1 MMSTPETPAKK
12 QGRGGLADEVC
23 RQIADAI
30 VLGELAPGARL
41 DEVSLAERYQV
52 SRTPV
57 REALKQLATMGLV
70 EYRPNKGSVVAALTP
85 EQVDQMFEAIGEL
98 EAACARHAALRM
110 SEAERARLREL
121 HAAGRAA
128 MQAGDIA
135 RYDEVNLEFH
145 SAIIQGCH
153 NPALI
158 DMATSLRHRVSSFRR
173 TQFRNLERMGESFEE
188 HSMIVEAI
196 LAHDVV
202 TTYREMRAHL
212 LSARSA
218 SARVAPALA
227 SSSPAPAPRPAGRP
241 RKQNGD
247 N

>member
-1 MMSTPETPAKK
+1 MMETYDNNARGR
-12 QGRGGLADEVC
+12 GRGGLAEEVC

-30 VLGELAPGARL
+30 VLGELAPGQRL

-52 SRTPV
+52 SRTPI

-110 SEAERARLREL
+110 GEDERARLREL

-128 MQAGDIA
+128 MQAGEIA

-145 SAIIQGCH
+145 SAIILGCH
-153 NPALI
+153 NPVLI
-158 DMATSLRHRVSSFRR
+158 EMATSLRHRVSSFRR

-196 LAHDVV
+196 LAHDVI
-202 TTYREMRAHL
+202 TTFREMRAHL

-227 SSSPAPAPRPAGRP
+227 STATPPAAKPAGRT
-241 RKQNGD
+241 RKSTGD